1 MTGGHLWI
9 ISYLSSDVTPGQTR
23 WACHPCLKEGL
34 RTEEGKQPLRVPLPG
49 QSIGDTTG
57 LEALP
62 GEKHSPVC
70 HLCTE
75 MRKEPQGREM
85 VRKHVWAC
93 VGTTQECSPW
103 LLSYNGPPSPHDDP
117 HPYVLCCWWHIPT

>member
-34 RTEEGKQPLRVPLPG
+34 RTEEGRQPLRVPLTG

-62 GEKHSPVC
+62 GEKHMSCLSPVYW
-70 HLCTE
+70 
-75 MRKEPQGREM
+75 GRVHPRNEKGAPGK
-85 VRKHVWAC
+85 RDGEKAC
-93 VGTTQECSPW
+93 LGMCGHHARVFP
-103 LLSYNGPPSPHDDP
+103 LAP
-117 HPYVLCCWWHIPT
+117 